1 MSLRLLRVTIPARL
15 VAVTLPTEPVAA
27 LTDREVR
34 RLPLGWLALGP
45 GKSGTNQWT
54 MDGPLIV
61 ARRDDRF
68 VHDDN
73 GFGLFRGFDRFDGKH
88 RLALDNIDDCVDD
101 RVLGNQDRWFC
112 RFDRYWCCRRDRLL
126 PSWRRHFGVLVL
138 VLGVTRGAAC
148 LLHLVFDH
156 RHHRMVS
163 DATLARTVIV

>member
-61 ARRDDRF
+61 ARRDDF

-88 RLALDNIDDCVDD
+88 RLALDNIDDCV
-101 RVLGNQDRWFC
+101 LGNQDRWFC
-112 RFDRYWCCRRDRLL
+112 RFDWYWCCRRDRLL